1 MTPPRRACLLSG
13 ARKKISVR
21 TALTRTARG
30 DREERRGQEPPRT
43 DRCQL
48 RHRARP
54 HFIFPFST
62 HQGAMLW
69 LPPGML
75 LPRVGEAV
83 PNLAAGPPSPWV
95 FFLSIA
101 RHGGTCTSPW
111 AGVSPWTP
119 GRTGCKHGHGA
130 APRETQP
137 RCWQRSGCHI
147 HSSARPMAL
156 GGTPGG
162 PRPGSPWARSHAGAA
177 EGSHRL
183 GRGLGTGPRFYTHFR
198 FELTSTHRDIFTS
211 LPPRHR
217 AGGELGPAAP
227 QRASVHPP
235 HTRLQLH
242 GAAPP
247 HPAPQDGTRFTRG
260 ETWVPPAGFAD
271 PTAAGLGHP
280 QWRQNGEERAAGPSP
295 EYNTGNFCCS
305 EMEKVEQIAGPA
317 LPVRD
322 KMRCPQAKARISRN
336 TTQRLS
342 TELPATPRGVPPCTL
357 MVQGTHGALAARA
370 AV

>member
-21 TALTRTARG
+21 TVLTRTARG

-62 HQGAMLW
+62 HQGAMLG
-69 LPPGML
+69 LPPGTL
-75 LPRVGEAV
+75 LPRVGEAI

-119 GRTGCKHGHGA
+119 GRTGCEHGHGA

-137 RCWQRSGCHI
+137 RCLQRSGCHI

-156 GGTPGG
+156 GGTLGG
-162 PRPGSPWARSHAGAA
+162 PRPGSPWARSRTGAA

-198 FELTSTHRDIFTS
+198 FELTSTHRDVFTS
-211 LPPRHR
+211 PSPGTGQEGSSALQRPGEPACTPRTHGCSYTAQHHRTQHHKMVPASHGVRRGYRRRGLQTPRLRDWGTHSGDR
-217 AGGELGPAAP
+217 AGRNERPGPLLSTTQATFVVARWKRSSRSLGLCSPC
-227 QRASVHPP
+227 
-235 HTRLQLH
+235 
-242 GAAPP
+242 
-247 HPAPQDGTRFTRG
+247 GTRCGALKRKP
-260 ETWVPPAGFAD
+260 ELAG
-271 PTAAGLGHP
+271 
-280 QWRQNGEERAAGPSP
+280 
-295 EYNTGNFCCS
+295 
-305 EMEKVEQIAGPA
+305 
-317 LPVRD
+317 
-322 KMRCPQAKARISRN
+322 
-336 TTQRLS
+336 TQ
-342 TELPATPRGVPPCTL
+342 PRGSAPSSPL
-357 MVQGTHGALAARA
+357 PHGVCLR
-370 AV
+370 VR